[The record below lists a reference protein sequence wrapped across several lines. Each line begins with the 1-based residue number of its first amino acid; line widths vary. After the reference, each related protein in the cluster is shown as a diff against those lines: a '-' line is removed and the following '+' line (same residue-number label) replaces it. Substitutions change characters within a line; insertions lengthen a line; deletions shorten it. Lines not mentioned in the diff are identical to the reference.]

1 MPQGRQVATEILAEG
16 ILLERLALYDRALER
31 YRAVAAS
38 ADPAMRAEALRR
50 ESDVYRSR
58 CQWDLALAAARESAY
73 IAESYDLTD
82 IFTEAL
88 NAEGLVWLAR
98 GDTQRA
104 PPLFQRMLALTKSD
118 RLRGIALQNLGTAAA
133 VRQLF
138 GEAEAYFAESHECF
152 QRAGYTRGIAVALN
166 NCGRFQLDR
175 GRPDLALER
184 FGRALA
190 AAQGIDD
197 IELVALVTLN
207 TAECYA
213 LADECRRAEELATT
227 ALGYFTVAG
236 NHWRRIECLRL
247 FGDIRLR
254 QQDRATAD
262 RAYRHA
268 LELARAIGAQVEEKL
283 VATRLASL
291 FRPAR

>member
-1 MPQGRQVATEILAEG
+1 MPEGVQMAADLLAEG

-31 YRAVAAS
+31 YRVAATS
-38 ADPAMRAEALRR
+38 ADPATRAEALRH
-50 ESDVYRSR
+50 ESCVYRSR
-58 CQWDLALAAARESAY
+58 CQWDLAIEAARESAY
-73 IAESYDLTD
+73 IAESYNLTD
-82 IFTEAL
+82 LFTEAL

-98 GDTQRA
+98 GETERA
-104 PPLFQRMLALTKSD
+104 PPLFKRMLELTRSD

-133 VRQLF
+133 MRRLF
-138 GEAEAYFAESHECF
+138 DEAEAYFAESHECF
-152 QRAGYTRGIAVALN
+152 RRAGYPRGIAVALN

-184 FGRALA
+184 FGSAMA

-197 IELVALVTLN
+197 IDLVALVTLN

-213 LADECRRAEELATT
+213 LADDCRRAEELAAT

-247 FGDIRLR
+247 FGDIRMR
-254 QQDRATAD
+254 QKDRATAE
-262 RAYRHA
+262 RAYRHG
-268 LELARAIGAQVEEKL
+268 LELARTTGARAEERDL
-283 VATRLASL
+283 AARLES
-291 FRPAR
+291 FFDPAN